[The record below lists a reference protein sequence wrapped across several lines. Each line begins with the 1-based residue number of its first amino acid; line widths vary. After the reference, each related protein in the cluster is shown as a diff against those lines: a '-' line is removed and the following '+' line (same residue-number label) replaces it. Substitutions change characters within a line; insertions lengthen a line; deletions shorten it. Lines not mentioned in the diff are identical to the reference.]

1 MYRRSV
7 FVLSESEL
15 KPAKKKFEYKWVIIA
30 AAFAMVFTC
39 LGFCS
44 SNKSLYL
51 NAITAVQGIERSLFS
66 INDSCRYITTAV
78 VNLFFGTLISK
89 FGARKMIGAGFLC
102 LIASTLIYAFADN
115 IFVFYIGGCLLG
127 MGLSWC
133 TTTMVGYVVNCWCKE
148 HKGTIMGLVLAANG
162 LGGALAAQIVTPII
176 YGSDFGYRSAYLL
189 VAIILAVVGTVVVVL
204 FRDAPKENAGD
215 VPKKKARA
223 TAWKGLTFEQ
233 AVRKPYFYT
242 TALCIFCVGFALQG
256 VNGVA
261 GSHLKDVGLD
271 SAFVA
276 TVMSIHSLVLAA
288 SKFLTGIAYDKFGL
302 RKTLIFCQAMAI
314 VAFISLALVAPNTSG
329 MTLAVVYGVT
339 SSFALPLETIMLPL
353 IAGDVFGQA
362 SYAKMMGII
371 VSINTAG
378 YAIGTPIANLVYDKC
393 GTYAPI
399 LFVLAGL
406 MVVVAVVFQL
416 NLNVVAKDKAALA
429 AAEVQEQ

>member
-1 MYRRSV
+1 MK
-7 FVLSESEL
+7 ESSST
-15 KPAKKKFEYKWVIIA
+15 KKKLEYKWVIIV

-51 NAITAVQGIERSLFS
+51 SAITETLGIERSLFS

-78 VNLFFGTLISK
+78 VNLFFGALISK

-102 LIASTLIYAFADN
+102 LIGSTLIYAFATN

-176 YGSDFGYRSAYLL
+176 YGSDYGYRSAYLM
-189 VAIILAVVGTVVVVL
+189 VAVILAVVGTVVVVL
-204 FRDAPKENAGD
+204 FRDAPKENSGD
-215 VPKKKARA
+215 IPKKKARA
-223 TAWKGLTFEQ
+223 SAWAGLTYQQ
-233 AVRKPYFYT
+233 AIRKPYFYA
-242 TALCIFCVGFALQG
+242 TAVCIFAVGFALQG
-256 VNGVA
+256 VNGIA
-261 GSHLKDVGLD
+261 GSHLKDTGLNTTY
-271 SAFVA
+271 VA
-276 TVMSIHSLVLAA
+276 TVMSVHSLVLAG
-288 SKFLTGIAYDKFGL
+288 SKFLTGLAYDKFGL
-302 RKTLIFCQAMAI
+302 RKTLIFCQMAA
-314 VAFISLALVAPNTSG
+314 VAAFLSLALVSNSSTG
-329 MTLAVVYGVT
+329 MMLAMVYGVT
-339 SSFALPLETIMLPL
+339 SSLALPLETIMLPL

-362 SYAKMMGII
+362 SFAKMMGII

-378 YAIGTPIANLVYDKC
+378 YAVGTPIANLVYDKC
-393 GTYAPI
+393 GTYAPF

-406 MVVVAVVFQL
+406 MVAVCISFQFVL
-416 NLNVVAKDKAALA
+416 NMVSKDKAAIA
-429 AAEVQEQ
+429 AQEQ